1 MRAGELR
8 HRITIQESVQTRDT
22 DGALLDTWSDVATV
36 WAAVE
41 PQSGSEQFAQNE
53 DQVLASRITRFRI
66 RKRDGLNAK
75 MRVVFA
81 GQVFDLRQIIHV
93 ETNQREMWLM
103 GEEKGV

>member
-22 DGALLDTWSDVATV
+22 DGAVLDTWGNVATV

-41 PQSGSEQFAQNE
+41 PQSGSEQFVQNE
-53 DQVLASRITRFRI
+53 DQVLASRLTRFRI
-66 RKRDGLNAK
+66 RKRAGLNTK
-75 MRVVFA
+75 MRVVFG

-93 ETNQREMWLM
+93 EANNREMWLV
-103 GEEKGV
+103 GEEKNV